1 MLTRAVETYL
11 AVRRAAGFVLRDEG
25 SYLKSFAAFSEAR
38 RQHYVSAKIAIEWAG
53 LAQSRQQRA
62 RQLGMVIRFA
72 RYLRA
77 EDERHEVP
85 PAFFGQEKLPRPA
98 PYILTPKQIQQLIT
112 AASHTRRPFCGATYS
127 TLFALMA
134 SSPPRY

>member
-62 RQLGMVIRFA
+62 RQLGKIG
-72 RYLRA
+72 RA
-77 EDERHEVP
+77 HV
-85 PAFFGQEKLPRPA
+85 
-98 PYILTPKQIQQLIT
+98 
-112 AASHTRRPFCGATYS
+112 
-127 TLFALMA
+127 
-134 SSPPRY
+134 